1 MLQFLKYVFATI
13 VGLFLFLVVCFFV
26 LAGIGSMMS
35 SADEKTLVSKNS
47 VLKIDLNQIIREN
60 TPQEDPFTEFL
71 SGGRG
76 PGQIG
81 LPQLKEAIAN
91 AKIDPNIK
99 GIYLHAEYPTAGF
112 ATLEEIR
119 SALIDFKKSGKFI
132 YSYAEI
138 MTEGAVYLTS
148 VADKSYINPS
158 GGLDFNGLNAKYTF
172 MKGLFEKIGVKP
184 EIFRVGE
191 YKSAVEPFIR
201 TNMSDANREQ
211 SQSFIN
217 DIAARFYGDIS
228 ESRKIPMEELNNI
241 LNNALIQEPSDAVKY
256 KLVTNTGYWDE
267 FEQILRKATDVNDDK
282 KIAYVTVNKYL
293 KAEKYVKEGSLSN
306 RIAVI
311 VGEGDIVTGDGE
323 DGTIGSDKI
332 VKELQKARKDS
343 KVKAVVLRINS
354 GGGSSLASDIM
365 WREVELTKK
374 VKPVI
379 ASMGDYAASGGYYM
393 AMACDTIVARPTTI
407 TGSIGIFGML
417 FNVEN
422 LMNQKL
428 GITFDGVGTH
438 KYSDFPSATRTMSDA
453 ERMMIQNSVN
463 RGYEDFTSKAAKGRH
478 MSLEKLKSLA
488 GGRVWTGT
496 QAKEN
501 GLVDVLGGMNDAI
514 RIAAQKAKLK
524 QGDYRVKYY
533 PIKKSGIEAFM
544 EKFSSDRE
552 EEKLRAYLGVLA
564 PVAKQLK
571 TLQSMDKL
579 QARIPFELEIK

>member
-1 MLQFLKYVFATI
+1 MLQFLKYVLATI
-13 VGLFLFLVVCFFV
+13 VGMFLFLVVCFFV

-35 SADEKTLVSKNS
+35 SADEKTFVSKNS
-47 VLKIDLNQIIREN
+47 VLKIDLNQVIREN

-76 PGQIG
+76 LGQIG
-81 LPQLKEAIAN
+81 LPQIKEAIAN
-91 AKIDPNIK
+91 AKLDPNIK

-119 SALIDFKKSGKFI
+119 SSLIDFKKSGKFI
-132 YSYAEI
+132 YSYAEV

-148 VADKSYINPS
+148 IADKSYITPS

-267 FEQILRKATDVNDDK
+267 FEQALRKATGESGDK
-282 KIAYVTVNKYL
+282 KISYLTVNKYL
-293 KAEKYVKEGSLSN
+293 KAEKFVKEGSLSN

-323 DGTIGSDKI
+323 EGTIGSDKI

-393 AMACDTIVARPTTI
+393 AMSCDTIVARPTTI

-478 MSLEKLKSLA
+478 MSIEKLKSLA
-488 GGRVWTGT
+488 GGRVWTGQ

-501 GLVDVLGGMNDAI
+501 GLVDVLGGLNDAI

-524 QGDYRVKYY
+524 EGDYRVKYY

-544 EKFSSDRE
+544 EKFGNDRE
-552 EEKLRAYLGVLA
+552 EEKLKAYLGPLA
-564 PVAKQLK
+564 PAAKQLK

>member
-13 VGLFLFLVVCFFV
+13 VGLLLFFVVCFFILV
-26 LAGIGSMMS
+26 GIGSLMS
-35 SADEKTLVSKNS
+35 NSDEKTFVSKNS
-47 VLKIDLNQIIREN
+47 VLKLDLNQIIREN
-60 TPQEDPFTEFL
+60 TPQEDPFTELL

-76 PGQIG
+76 PGQVG
-81 LPQLKEAIAN
+81 LPQIKEAIAN
-91 AKIDPNIK
+91 AKLDPNIK

-119 SALIDFKKSGKFI
+119 GYLVDFRKSGKFI
-132 YSYAEI
+132 YSYAEV
-138 MTEGAVYLTS
+138 MSEGAVYLSS
-148 VADKSYINPS
+148 VADKSYLNPS
-158 GGLDFNGLNAKYTF
+158 GGLDFNGLSAKYTF

-211 SQSFIN
+211 TQSFIN

-256 KLVTNTGYWDE
+256 KLITNTGYWDE
-267 FEQILRKATDVNDDK
+267 FEQALRKAAGEENDK
-282 KIAYVTVNKYL
+282 KISYISIHKYL
-293 KAEKYVKEGSLSN
+293 KAEKFVKEGSLSN

-311 VGEGDIVTGDGE
+311 VGEGDIVTGEGE
-323 DGTIGSDKI
+323 DGSIGSDKI
-332 VKELQKARKDS
+332 IKELQKARKDN
-343 KVKAVVLRINS
+343 KVKAVVIRINS

-365 WREVELTKK
+365 WREIELTKK

-393 AMACDTIVARPTTI
+393 AMPCDTIVARPTTI

-417 FNVEN
+417 FNVET

-438 KYSDFPSATRTMSDA
+438 QYSDFPSATRTMSDA
-453 ERMMIQNSVN
+453 EKMMIQNSVN
-463 RGYEDFTSKAAKGRH
+463 RGYEEFTSKAAKGRH
-478 MSLEKLKSLA
+478 MSIEKLKSLA
-488 GGRVWTGT
+488 GGRVWTGK

-501 GLVDVLGGMNDAI
+501 GLVDVLGGMDVAI
-514 RIAAQKAKLK
+514 SIAAKKAKLK
-524 QGDYRVKYY
+524 EGDYRVKYY
-533 PIKKSGIEAFM
+533 PIQKTGIEAFM
-544 EKFSSDRE
+544 EKFGKERE
-552 EEKLRAYLGVLA
+552 EEKLRAYLGTLA
-564 PVAKQLK
+564 PLAKQVK

-579 QARIPFELEIK
+579 QARIPFEMEIK

>member
-282 KIAYVTVNKYL
+282 KIAYVTVN
-293 KAEKYVKEGSLSN
+293 S
-306 RIAVI
+306 
-311 VGEGDIVTGDGE
+311 
-323 DGTIGSDKI
+323 
-332 VKELQKARKDS
+332 
-343 KVKAVVLRINS
+343 
-354 GGGSSLASDIM
+354 
-365 WREVELTKK
+365 
-374 VKPVI
+374 P
-379 ASMGDYAASGGYYM
+379 
-393 AMACDTIVARPTTI
+393 
-407 TGSIGIFGML
+407 
-417 FNVEN
+417 
-422 LMNQKL
+422 
-428 GITFDGVGTH
+428 
-438 KYSDFPSATRTMSDA
+438 
-453 ERMMIQNSVN
+453 
-463 RGYEDFTSKAAKGRH
+463 
-478 MSLEKLKSLA
+478 KS
-488 GGRVWTGT
+488 
-496 QAKEN
+496 Q
-501 GLVDVLGGMNDAI
+501 
-514 RIAAQKAKLK
+514 
-524 QGDYRVKYY
+524 
-533 PIKKSGIEAFM
+533 
-544 EKFSSDRE
+544 
-552 EEKLRAYLGVLA
+552 
-564 PVAKQLK
+564 
-571 TLQSMDKL
+571 
-579 QARIPFELEIK
+579 

>member
-13 VGLFLFLVVCFFV
+13 VGLFLFMVFCFFILV
-26 LAGIGSMMS
+26 GIGSMMS
-35 SADEKTLVSKNS
+35 SADEKTFVSKNS
-47 VLKIDLNQIIREN
+47 VLKIDLNQIITEN
-60 TPQEDPFTEFL
+60 TPQDDPFTEIL

-76 PGQIG
+76 PGRLG
-81 LPQLKEAIAN
+81 LPQIKEAIAN
-91 AKIDPNIK
+91 AKLDPNIK
-99 GIYLHAEYPTAGF
+99 GIYLHAEYPSAGF

-119 SALIDFKKSGKFI
+119 SYLEDFKKSKKFV

-138 MTEGAVYLTS
+138 MSEGSVYLSS
-148 VADKSYINPS
+148 VADKIYLTPS

-191 YKSAVEPFIR
+191 YKSAVEPFFR

-211 SQSFIN
+211 TQSFIN

-228 ESRKIPMEELNNI
+228 KSRNIPMDELNNI
-241 LNNALIQEPSDAVKY
+241 LNNALIQEPGDAVKY
-256 KLVTNTGYWDE
+256 KLITNTGYWDE
-267 FEQILRKATDVNDDK
+267 FEQALRHELGVEKDK
-282 KIAYVTVNKYL
+282 KVEYVTIHKYL
-293 KAEKYVKEGSLSN
+293 KAEKYVKEGSLSK

-311 VGEGDIVTGDGE
+311 VGEGDIVTGEGDEGS
-323 DGTIGSDKI
+323 IGSDKI
-332 VKELQKARKDS
+332 VKELQKARNDS
-343 KVKAVVLRINS
+343 KIKAVVLRINS
-354 GGGSSLASDIM
+354 GGGSSLASDVM

-393 AMACDTIVARPTTI
+393 AMSCDTIVARPTTI
-407 TGSIGIFGML
+407 TGSIGIFGMI

-428 GITFDGVGTH
+428 GITFDAVGSH
-438 KYSDFPSATRTMSDA
+438 KFSDFPSATRTMSDA
-453 ERMMIQNSVN
+453 EKMMIQNSVN
-463 RGYEDFTSKAAKGRH
+463 HGYETFTAKAAKGRH
-478 MSLEKLKSLA
+478 MSIDQLKAIA

-496 QAKEN
+496 QAKAN
-501 GLVDVLGGMNDAI
+501 GLVDVLGGIDDAI

-524 QGDYRVKYY
+524 EGDYRVKYY
-533 PIKKSGIEAFM
+533 PIEKSGIEAFLD
-544 EKFSSDRE
+544 KFGKDKE
-552 EEKLRAYLGVLA
+552 EEKMRAYLGSLA
-564 PVAKQLK
+564 PFAKQIK

-579 QARIPFELEIK
+579 QARMPFELEVK

>member
-1 MLQFLKYVFATI
+1 MLQFLKYVLATI

-81 LPQLKEAIAN
+81 LPQLHEAIAN
-91 AKIDPNIK
+91 AKLDPNIK

-148 VADKSYINPS
+148 VADKSYLNPS

-282 KIAYVTVNKYL
+282 KIAYVTINKYL

-393 AMACDTIVARPTTI
+393 AMSCDTIVARPTTI

-478 MSLEKLKSLA
+478 MSIEKLKSLA

-501 GLVDVLGGMNDAI
+501 GLVDVLGGMHDAI

>member
-1 MLQFLKYVFATI
+1 MLQFLKYVLATI

-81 LPQLKEAIAN
+81 LPQLHEAIAN
-91 AKIDPNIK
+91 AKLDPNIK

-148 VADKSYINPS
+148 VADKSYLNPS

-282 KIAYVTVNKYL
+282 KIAYVTINKYL

-393 AMACDTIVARPTTI
+393 AMSCDTIVARPTTI

-478 MSLEKLKSLA
+478 MSIEKLKSLA

-501 GLVDVLGGMNDAI
+501 GLVDVLGGMHDAI
-514 RIAAQKAKLK
+514 RIAAQKAKLN